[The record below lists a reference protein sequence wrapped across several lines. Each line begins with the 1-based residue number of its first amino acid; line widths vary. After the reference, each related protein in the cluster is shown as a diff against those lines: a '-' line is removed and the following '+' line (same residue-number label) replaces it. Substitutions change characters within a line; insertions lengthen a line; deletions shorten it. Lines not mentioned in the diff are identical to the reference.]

1 MIGTVFSDDGSYFEG
16 ATNYVRLA
24 AEILLHCANAC
35 ENYGLNL
42 KDVLAELRTAGYD
55 GTATIELVTNY
66 IDAPS
71 AAAKMA
77 LERAKEL
84 LC

>member
-1 MIGTVFSDDGSYFEG
+1 MD
-16 ATNYVRLA
+16 
-24 AEILLHCANAC
+24 
-35 ENYGLNL
+35 
-42 KDVLAELRTAGYD
+42 LRRVMRDLREAGYD

-66 IDAPS
+66 IEDPS
-71 AAAKMA
+71 AAAQTA